1 MNSELSIQELE
12 LVAGGTY
19 VQPSTSSANSSPFT
33 QQIDK
38 FQEDLA
44 KVGLS
49 GFAGPEGAGSSVM
62 AKRHN
67 IKSSTEQTAAGY

>member
-1 MNSELSIQELE
+1 MERSLLDHLHGWLQLY
-12 LVAGGTY
+12 L
-19 VQPSTSSANSSPFT
+19 FT